1 MPFLPIEK
9 LEKLLENEV
18 GETIRWRD
26 LPENVWYKIDSI
38 SEEREGEYGPS
49 YILALVNEEG
59 ECFNIW
65 SIPNLIN
72 RLKSKL
78 GVNFNKF
85 DEYDTYVISLG
96 LKHSKNKRKYFDFKV
111 VFNEKETSVNSD
123 SDDLAN

>member
-1 MPFLPIEK
+1 MVFLSKEK
-9 LEKLLENEV
+9 LEKLLENIDTD
-18 GETIRWRD
+18 TIRWRD
-26 LPENVWYKIDSI
+26 LPKKVWYQIDNI